1 MRTASTKYGA
11 ADAPKTSIPRT
22 IAVIGVLIAAAK
34 THTNPI
40 AAKNVGSNPQ
50 THPNQLPNDAPISNI
65 GVTSPP

>member
-34 THTNPI
+34 HI
-40 AAKNVGSNPQ
+40 QIRLPQ
-50 THPNQLPNDAPISNI
+50 KCGIKSADASEP
-65 GVTSPP
+65 TAE

>member
-1 MRTASTKYGA
+1 MPDAIKLMRTASTKYGA

-40 AAKNVGSNPQ
+40 AAKLLFILFP
-50 THPNQLPNDAPISNI
+50 
-65 GVTSPP
+65 

>member
-34 THTNPI
+34 HI
-40 AAKNVGSNPQ
+40 Q
-50 THPNQLPNDAPISNI
+50 TDCRKEGGIKSADASEP
-65 GVTSPP
+65 TAE